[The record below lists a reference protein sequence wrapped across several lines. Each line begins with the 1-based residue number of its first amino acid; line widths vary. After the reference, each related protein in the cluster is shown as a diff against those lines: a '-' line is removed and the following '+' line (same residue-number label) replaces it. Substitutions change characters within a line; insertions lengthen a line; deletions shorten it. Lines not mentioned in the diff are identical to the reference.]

1 MLDPLQVI
9 KAKEGETLPPKTM
22 VRFSEANPIIITG
35 DTAGDVNVYR
45 LYGYQDLNP
54 KIQQQKIIKL
64 LYPTGYSKG

>member
-35 DTAGDVNVYR
+35 DTAGDVNVIDFMVNKY
-45 LYGYQDLNP
+45 L
-54 KIQQQKIIKL
+54 
-64 LYPTGYSKG
+64 